1 MNKEEIINKLRK
13 LTWIILFGLCLLLPM
28 LATLLGI
35 YSVIIFL
42 LAIIV
47 LIVIT
52 AIVNKYD
59 KNKLSSKY
67 NLSNISNN
75 SVQTTEEVNNNISL
89 YHYEPYK
96 KTLKILEQELI
107 PKIQINNPSFSK
119 ATFKQQAINIFTN
132 VISVQTEKDSDK
144 LQIFETQEL
153 IKRHIQ
159 KIKENNNDK
168 IIHVIKEISVVSSF
182 ITEYT
187 LINNQEAIKMQLT
200 IKAKNDYVNNVEQ
213 NTNINNYVLST
224 YYLEFIKNNDNN
236 KSNNTINCPNCGAP
250 ADLNISNRCEYCN
263 SFIPPI
269 NNQWLLNRLSYWDE
283 QNNINGGI

>member
-1 MNKEEIINKLRK
+1 M
-13 LTWIILFGLCLLLPM
+13 GC
-28 LATLLGI
+28 
-35 YSVIIFL
+35 Y
-42 LAIIV
+42 
-47 LIVIT
+47 
-52 AIVNKYD
+52 
-59 KNKLSSKY
+59 
-67 NLSNISNN
+67 
-75 SVQTTEEVNNNISL
+75 
-89 YHYEPYK
+89 
-96 KTLKILEQELI
+96 
-107 PKIQINNPSFSK
+107 
-119 ATFKQQAINIFTN
+119 
-132 VISVQTEKDSDK
+132 
-144 LQIFETQEL
+144 
-153 IKRHIQ
+153 
-159 KIKENNNDK
+159 DK